1 MPAVSR
7 FRPLASLP
15 LSSPYLR
22 LLSLLKL
29 ISFPCPMSFFASSI
43 LKSFPRSPKTLLCLA
58 LLVPALAAAS
68 DREPLTHDVYSI
80 WNRIHDPEISPDGR
94 WVAWEQAPE
103 RADGEL
109 VVKAPGDDLEYRVAR
124 GTGSAFSRDSRFLVF
139 RIKPAIEDVRQARLD
154 DLPEEQHPQ
163 AALGLIDLSDG
174 NQTRVDRVESFALP
188 AESGQW
194 LAWLEGT
201 APAEDENAEASS
213 EDQGPDAAE
222 SGESPAN
229 GRDDDQAPGKTL
241 IIQSLADDRK
251 WTIEHVHHYA
261 WAESGHH
268 LALTRISPD
277 GSNDGVFLVDPE
289 DGSELAL
296 VQGKGRYLAP
306 VFSSNGERLAV
317 LGRHHDQNRA
327 DHRFDLFVWQKDDD
341 QARSLLD
348 DHGDFLTDGWHVSRH
363 RQPKFS
369 DSGLRLYF
377 GIAPP
382 PVEMPDTDDVLSD
395 EVVKVDIWHWRDPE
409 LQSMQLVRLDEE
421 QRRSYLAMVR
431 LDEQQAKPVQLGR
444 VDIPEVSLADGADA
458 RFALGYSNLPYRMEI
473 SWDFPR
479 YFNAWRLDVDN
490 GQAELI
496 AERIQDLPQISPGG
510 QYAYWWDRDAAT
522 WRALSLADLTAIDLG
537 AGIAVDL
544 ADHRNDRP
552 FGDPPY
558 GAAGWLKGDIAFLV
572 HDRHDL
578 WQVDPDRPEAAINL
592 SHGMGRERGWNI
604 RLLDLE
610 PDQVGVDPDRPLLA
624 SAFDEASKAHG
635 FVELQTDGSAVQELK
650 ITGHRYGPP
659 LRARD
664 LDRLLF
670 TRENFDEFPNLW
682 VSSGR
687 LADPIQVS
695 DANPQQG
702 DYRWGSVSLVEWQ
715 ARDGRDHQGLLFKP
729 DDFDPGHAY
738 PMIVYFYERDSDGL
752 HRHRPPQA
760 HRSVIIPT
768 FYTSND
774 YVVFVPDVW
783 YREGYP
789 GDSAMA
795 SIMPKVNRLA
805 EESWINPE
813 RIGIQGHSWAGY
825 QIAYMLTQTNRFR
838 AAAGGAPVANMTSAY
853 GGIRWQ
859 TGMSRMFQYER
870 TQSRLGRTLWEA
882 PELYIR
888 NSPLFMADRIETP
901 LLMMHNDGDGA
912 VPWEQGIELFTA
924 LRRLGRPAWLVNYN
938 DEPHWPTSFA
948 NRRDWQIRLQQFFD
962 HYLKDAPAPRWLS
975 EGIPALEK
983 GATLGLETD

>member
-1 MPAVSR
+1 MHFVLSSIVK
-7 FRPLASLP
+7 SLP
-15 LSSPYLR
+15 G
-22 LLSLLKL
+22 SL
-29 ISFPCPMSFFASSI
+29 
-43 LKSFPRSPKTLLCLA
+43 KTPLCLA
-58 LLVPALAAAS
+58 LLALLLVPVLSAAS
-68 DREPLTHDVYSI
+68 DRQPLTHDVYSI
-80 WNRIHDPEISPDGR
+80 WNRIHDPAISADGR

-109 VVKAPGDDLEYRVAR
+109 VVQAPGEGLEYRVER
-124 GTGSAFSRDSRFLVF
+124 GNGPEFSRDSRFLVF
-139 RIKPAIEDVRQARLD
+139 RIKPAVEDVRQARLD
-154 DLPEEQHPQ
+154 DLPEDQHPQ
-163 AALGLIDLSDG
+163 PALGLIDLSDG
-174 NQTRVDRVESFALP
+174 SQASIERVVSFALS
-188 AESGQW
+188 AESGRW
-194 LAWLEGT
+194 LAWLVGSV
-201 APAEDENAEASS
+201 PEDEETEEGST
-213 EDQGPDAAE
+213 EDQGPAE
-222 SGESPAN
+222 SESDEGSSN
-229 GRDDDQAPGKTL
+229 GRDDDQEAGETL
-241 IIQSLADDRK
+241 IIQSLADNRR
-251 WTIEHVHHYA
+251 WTIEHVNHYA
-261 WAESGHH
+261 WAEDGRR
-268 LALTRISPD
+268 LALTRVSPD
-277 GSNDGVFLVDPE
+277 GSEDGVFLIDPE
-289 DGSELAL
+289 DGSEFAL
-296 VQGKGRYLAP
+296 VEGKGRYLAP
-306 VFSSNGERLAV
+306 VFSENGERLAV
-317 LGRHHDQNRA
+317 LGRHHDEDRA
-327 DHRFDLFVWQKDDD
+327 SHLFDLFVWHQDDD
-341 QARSLLD
+341 QARSLLEQ
-348 DHGDFLTDGWHVSRH
+348 HPDFLAEGWHVSRH
-363 RQPKFS
+363 RQPMFS
-369 DSGLRLYF
+369 DSGQRLFF

-382 PVEMPDTDDVLSD
+382 PVEMPDADDVLSD
-395 EVVKVDIWHWRDPE
+395 EVVKVDIWHWQDPE
-409 LQSMQLVRLDEE
+409 LQSMQLVRLEE
-421 QRRSYLAMVR
+421 QQRRTYLSVAR
-431 LDEQQAKPVQLGR
+431 FDNGRTDLIQLGQPE
-444 VDIPEVSLADGADA
+444 IPEISLPDGADS
-458 RFALGYSNLPYRMEI
+458 RFALGYSNLPYRKKI

-479 YFNAWRLDVDN
+479 YFDAWRVDVDS

-496 AERIQDLPQISPGG
+496 VEGIQDLPQISPSGH
-510 QYAYWWDRDAAT
+510 YAFWWDREAAT
-522 WRALSLADLTAIDLG
+522 WFAVRLADGAAVDLG
-537 AGIAVDL
+537 VGIAQDL

-558 GAAGWLKGDIAFLV
+558 GAAGWLKDDLAFLV

-578 WQVDPDRPEAAINL
+578 WRVDPDRPEVAVNL
-592 SHGMGRERGWNI
+592 SQGMGRERAWNI
-604 RLLDLE
+604 RLLDLD
-610 PDQVGVDPDRPLLA
+610 PDQAGFDPDQPLLA
-624 SAFDEASKAHG
+624 SAFDETSKAHG
-635 FVELQTDGSAVQELK
+635 FVELQADGSAVEELK
-650 ITGHRYGPP
+650 ISDHRYGPP
-659 LRARD
+659 RRAQD
-664 LDRLLF
+664 NDRLLF

-682 VSSGR
+682 VSDGR
-687 LADPIQVS
+687 LADPSQVS
-695 DANPQQG
+695 DANPQQA
-702 DYRWGSVSLVEWQ
+702 DYRWGSVDLVEWR

-729 DDFDPGHAY
+729 DDFDPERTY

-795 SIMPKVNRLA
+795 SIMPKVHRLA
-805 EESWINPE
+805 DEPWIDAE

-853 GGIRWQ
+853 GGIRWR

-888 NSPLFMADRIETP
+888 NSPLFKADRIETP